1 MNLNR
6 VLALVIV
13 GLVLYI
19 MLTSGGNSKVSQ
31 NVTAVDSI
39 KIVSFDTTYF
49 DSTRIKYLNVPVTK
63 NVYDTSYF
71 LDTLRIYTTIYTDT
85 VRDDSVSIY
94 YKAEV
99 DGVLTNLDLGYIL
112 TFPVIN
118 KTETIL
124 VKETVQKPLRSL
136 YLGIDADITN
146 FNLLSPN
153 ALFCLDNGYAF
164 GGGYDLKNKSIIVSF
179 KKKIF

>member
-1 MNLNR
+1 MGLSKY
-6 VLALVIV
+6 LTLVIV

-19 MLTSGGNSKVSQ
+19 MFTSGGGKVSQ
-31 NVTAVDSI
+31 KVTAIDSI

-71 LDTLRIYTTIYTDT
+71 LDTLRIYATIYTDT

-99 DGVLTNLDLGYIL
+99 DGVLTNMDLGYML

-136 YLGIDADITN
+136 YFGLDADITN
-146 FNLLSPN
+146 FNMLAPN

-164 GGGYDLKNKSIIVSF
+164 GGGYDLKNKSVIISF